1 MSKQND
7 RTSPSNNDSIPKEIS
22 LEQNELDLTKEAL
35 NQSSELVKLLLQ
47 QCVFKNKMKNGQELS
62 PKSKAAQLLSQ
73 TTQNK
78 MSQKSGMTNAKRS
91 KIEKLVEK
99 DIRSGQR
106 YKREEIEQIMK
117 DKNFANMYADLT
129 RYEIKGDMKLA
140 KL

>member
-1 MSKQND
+1 
-7 RTSPSNNDSIPKEIS
+7 
-22 LEQNELDLTKEAL
+22 
-35 NQSSELVKLLLQ
+35 
-47 QCVFKNKMKNGQELS
+47 
-62 PKSKAAQLLSQ
+62 
-73 TTQNK
+73 
-78 MSQKSGMTNAKRS
+78 MTNAKRS